1 MAKAKPAAPP
11 AEPDTAAVTV
21 LIPLSDLYLHPLN
34 TRSEPPP
41 ADIEA
46 LADSIA
52 ELGLLQNL
60 AGYAQAD
67 QPFDAAPAGIGIVA
81 GGRRLRALMLLA
93 QREGRDPIK
102 VRVPVRVTHEEVT
115 ARLWASAENSARQA
129 LSPADE
135 VRAYGRMAAQ
145 GADPNRIAR
154 AFAVTERH
162 VRQRLKLADLP
173 APALDALRRGEISLD
188 QAGALTLAETAEQ
201 VDGILRTAG
210 QHRQNG
216 WAPLAAEQIR
226 RMLTPDAVPLSDR
239 RVVFVG
245 LAYYEFQGGLVQR
258 DLFSDQVRLLDPAK
272 LDRLFREKLDGAAIP
287 FRDHGGWAEV
297 KVRYEAGFDYN
308 AVDKMKEV
316 HKTPADLPEADQA
329 EYDDLC
335 ERGASEELTPAE
347 LARLEELEARTEG
360 DWSDADRARST
371 LFLQVDH
378 KGTLVLRVWA
388 PKGGKAPG
396 AAGDDTGAAD
406 TPAPEKISQAVLD
419 DMRILRRLAIQ
430 TALLDQTEL
439 ALDLL
444 AVSLTANVYAWHRPL
459 AIGPTVQTLD
469 PSKPDGTTV
478 SDRLR
483 DAVSDGRQI
492 GDRRDLSPADLA
504 EVQAMGKKTRNAA
517 ITAALAAIFC
527 RHDGEF
533 VDHLAA
539 RIGANV
545 RKIWTPTAEGYFSR
559 LPVAMLDRIWAE
571 LVPDGTVSHDAFA
584 RQKKAEKARD
594 LDQLFNSADYREALG
609 LDRATCQ
616 RIDQW
621 LPAELQF
628 AEVAS

>member
-1 MAKAKPAAPP
+1 MAD
-11 AEPDTAAVTV
+11 DTDLPVA
-21 LIPLSDLYLHPLN
+21 LIPLTDLYIHIFN
-34 TRSEPPP
+34 TRTEPPP

-60 AGYAQAD
+60 AGYEDRELVVGTQL
-67 QPFDAAPAGIGIVA
+67 GTIGIVA
-81 GGRRLRALMLLA
+81 GGRRLRALLLLA
-93 QREGRDPIK
+93 QRDGRSLSD
-102 VRVPVRVTHEEVT
+102 VRVPVRVTDDEST
-115 ARLWASAENSARQA
+115 ARLWASAENSARAA

-135 VRAYGRMAAQ
+135 VRAYGRMAAT

-188 QAGALTLAETAEQ
+188 QAGALTLAETADQ
-201 VDGILRTAG
+201 VDSILRTAA
-210 QHRQNG
+210 QHRQNS
-216 WAPLAAEQIR
+216 WAPLGAEQIR

-239 RVVFVG
+239 RAVFVG
-245 LAYYEFQGGLVQR
+245 LAYYELQGGLVQR

-272 LDRLFREKLDGAAIP
+272 LDLLFREKLDAAAIP
-287 FRDHGGWAEV
+287 FRDHGDWAAV
-297 KVRYEAGFDYN
+297 KVGYDTHFDYN
-308 AVDKMKEV
+308 AVDKMEEV

-335 ERGASEELTPAE
+335 ERGESEELTPAE

-360 DWSDADRARST
+360 DWSDVDRARST
-371 LFLQVDH
+371 LFLHVDH
-378 KGTLVLRVWA
+378 KGGLVLGAFA
-388 PKGGKAPG
+388 PKGGKSPAEAAD
-396 AAGDDTGAAD
+396 AAGGAD

-439 ALDLL
+439 VLDLL

-459 AIGPTVQTLD
+459 AIGPTVQQLD

-492 GDRRDLSPADLA
+492 GDRRDLSPGDLA

-527 RHDGEF
+527 RHDGDF

-559 LPVAMLDRIWAE
+559 LPVAALDRIWAE
-571 LVPDGTVSHDAFA
+571 LVPPMDGLEDAFL
-584 RQKKAEKARD
+584 RQKKADKAKD
-594 LDQLFNSADYREALG
+594 LDQLFNSADYREAMR

-628 AEVAS
+628 GEVAA

>member
-1 MAKAKPAAPP
+1 MADDADLPVA
-11 AEPDTAAVTV
+11 
-21 LIPLSDLYLHPLN
+21 LIPLADLYIHPLN
-34 TRSEPPP
+34 TRTEPPP

-60 AGYAQAD
+60 AGFDPPD
-67 QPFDAAPAGIGIVA
+67 QPWDAASRSGIGIVA
-81 GGRRLRALMLLA
+81 GGRRLRALQLLA
-93 QREGRDPIK
+93 QRDGRDPAE
-102 VRVPVRVTHEEVT
+102 VRVPVRVTDSEST
-115 ARLWASAENSARQA
+115 ARLWASAENSARAA

-135 VRAYGRMAAQ
+135 VRAYGRMAAT

-173 APALDALRRGEISLD
+173 TPALEALRRGEISLD
-188 QAGALTLAETAEQ
+188 QAAALTLAETAEQ
-201 VDGILRTAG
+201 VDSILRTAA

-216 WAPLAAEQIR
+216 WAPLSAENIR
-226 RMLTPDAVPLSDR
+226 RTLTPDAVPVSDR
-239 RVVFVG
+239 RAMFVG
-245 LAYYEFQGGLVQR
+245 LAYYELQGGLAQR

-287 FRDHGGWAEV
+287 FRDHGGWAAV
-297 KVRYEAGFDYN
+297 KVGYDTHFDYS
-308 AVDKMKEV
+308 AVDKMEEV
-316 HKTPADLPEADQA
+316 RKTPTDLPEADQA
-329 EYDDLC
+329 EYDDLADRC
-335 ERGASEELTPAE
+335 EDNELTPAE
-347 LARLEELEARTEG
+347 LARLDELEARIEG

-371 LFLQVDH
+371 LFLHVDH
-378 KGTLVLRVWA
+378 KGGLVLRAFA
-388 PKGGKAPG
+388 PKGGKSPAEAGDAPG
-396 AAGDDTGAAD
+396 TAD

-419 DMRILRRLAIQ
+419 DMRILRRLALQ

-444 AVSLTANVYAWHRPL
+444 AVSLTSNVYPWHKPL
-459 AIGPTVQTLD
+459 AISPTVQQLD

-504 EVQAMGKKTRNAA
+504 EVQAMGKKARNAA

-527 RHDGEF
+527 RHDGAF
-533 VDHLAA
+533 ADHLAA

-545 RKIWTPTAEGYFSR
+545 RKIWTPTADGYFSR
-559 LPVAMLDRIWAE
+559 LPVAALDRIWAE
-571 LVPDGTVSHDAFA
+571 LVPPMDGLEDAFL
-584 RQKKAEKARD
+584 RQKKADKAKD
-594 LDQLFNSADYREALG
+594 LDQLFNSADYREAMR

-628 AEVAS
+628 GEVAA

>member
-1 MAKAKPAAPP
+1 MAD
-11 AEPDTAAVTV
+11 DTDYPVA
-21 LIPLSDLYLHPLN
+21 LIPLADLYIHPLN
-34 TRSEPPP
+34 TRTEPPP

-52 ELGLLQNL
+52 DLGLLQNL
-60 AGYAQAD
+60 AGFVDATSPAD
-67 QPFDAAPAGIGIVA
+67 VAWKTGIVA
-81 GGRRLRALMLLA
+81 GGRRLRALGLLA
-93 QREGRDPIK
+93 ARDRRDPAE
-102 VRVPVRVTHEEVT
+102 VRVPVRVTHEEAT

-188 QAGALTLAETAEQ
+188 QAGAMTLAETPEQ
-201 VDGILRTAG
+201 VEGILRTAR
-210 QHRQNG
+210 QHLQNG

-245 LAYYEFQGGLVQR
+245 LAYYELQGGLVQR

-287 FRDHGGWAEV
+287 FRDHGGWAAV
-297 KVRYEAGFDYN
+297 KVGYDTHFDYS
-308 AVDKMKEV
+308 AVDKLEEV
-316 HKTPADLPEADQA
+316 HKTPVDLPEADQA
-329 EYDDLC
+329 EFDDLC
-335 ERGASEELTPAE
+335 ERGESNALTPAE
-347 LARLEELEARTEG
+347 LARLDELEARMQG

-371 LFLQVDH
+371 LFLHVDH
-378 KGTLVLRVWA
+378 KGGLVLRA
-388 PKGGKAPG
+388 FSPKGGKAQADAG
-396 AAGDDTGAAD
+396 ADTAASD

-419 DMRILRRLAIQ
+419 DMRLLRRLAIQ

-439 ALDLL
+439 VLDLL
-444 AVSLTANVYAWHRPL
+444 AISLTANVYPWHKPL
-459 AIGPTVQTLD
+459 AIGPTVQPLD

-504 EVQAMGKKTRNAA
+504 EVQAMGKKARNAA

-527 RHDGEF
+527 RHEGEF

-539 RIGANV
+539 RIGADV
-545 RKIWTPTAEGYFSR
+545 RKVWTPTADGYFSR
-559 LPVAMLDRIWAE
+559 LPAGTLDRIWSE
-571 LVPDGTVSHDAFA
+571 LVPDEVASQDAFA

-628 AEVAS
+628 GEVV